1 MEVLEKKAVT
11 TENGLFDTYGRLI
24 PRNFTHGT
32 FAKSRRYFS
41 ITQPEIDYEKIY
53 TRLAKHLN
61 VGDSVSKE
69 EFEARAEKI
78 LTKLRGDANVSQI
91 LNGVRVPFMLPVEA
105 SADIGTLLENKY
117 LPAVQSAFTETFPEK
132 NFSNHHKGGLAGKL
146 AIALGSRHEKLL
158 KAQQTQVLVGYYFP
172 CVTEYSVPAAIESI
186 AQLPDQFLLAG
197 GVDTAAAMIAAPDL
211 LLRKDGYPPVLW
223 LSALDTEKNGAGYHF
238 EAYGYHLTFNRR
250 VHLDQPAE
258 SWASGLVV
266 LG

>member
-1 MEVLEKKAVT
+1 MEVLDKTSLNIDTA
-11 TENGLFDTYGRLI
+11 LFDTHGRLI
-24 PRNFTHGT
+24 PRNLNNGV

-41 ITQPEIDYEKIY
+41 ITQPEVDYGKIHA
-53 TRLAKHLN
+53 RLTKHLN
-61 VGDSVSKE
+61 IGDSVSKE
-69 EFEARAEKI
+69 EFEIRAEKI
-78 LTKLRGDANVSQI
+78 LTKLRADKNVSQI

-117 LPAVQSAFTETFPEK
+117 LPAVQSAFTEVFPDK

-158 KAQQTQVLVGYYFP
+158 KVQQTQVLVGYYFP
-172 CVTEYSVPAAIESI
+172 CVTEYSVPAAIETI

-197 GVDTAAAMIAAPDL
+197 GVDTAAAMVAAPDL

-223 LSALDTEKNGAGYHF
+223 MAALDAEKTGAGYHF